1 MALAA
6 QECGWGPWRN
16 ARYTQRVE
24 IGVVSYNP
32 NYGLISLVTVN
43 FFLNRHCIGVVWLS
57 SLLFLFISEV
67 RELTGIIRLA
77 KYGVPTRD
85 YLNFWNAVD
94 WVSIICAY
102 VVIGTY
108 VRLIT
113 ETGATTDT
121 MSSYIAQ
128 DQQNLTTLQSEAS
141 EKVFDAVESVVL
153 AEADFR
159 FALMFCPIVTW
170 LMGQFLGSD
179 RKFPGRFPYDSV
191 VFPAMG
197 HI

>member
-1 MALAA
+1 M
-6 QECGWGPWRN
+6 
-16 ARYTQRVE
+16 
-24 IGVVSYNP
+24 SYNP

-141 EKVFDAVESVVL
+141 
-153 AEADFR
+153 
-159 FALMFCPIVTW
+159 
-170 LMGQFLGSD
+170 
-179 RKFPGRFPYDSV
+179 
-191 VFPAMG
+191 
-197 HI
+197 